1 MNSEDLRR
9 ISVEHYTAEE
19 LLEIVEELGLP
30 CEIVIDE
37 DQDVSID
44 VELDELEWSIQ
55 LGPESLFYRSVV
67 LKAVDVSEE
76 IPNQFVNTWNQDHI
90 TSTAYVLADPKTS
103 EPIKLDDEKYI
114 FVLRNSFPFFGSVT
128 KEFIE
133 FMFHCFHEDVCEF
146 YGLTDDDEEI
156 EEDSEGSDNEV
167 NPEHAPI
174 PLLEQLQ
181 LELVLN
187 PVQAARSLARSLG
200 ISKYEVNHLL
210 YMHKDL
216 FEKEGTSPPM
226 WANKGEVHE

>member
-1 MNSEDLRR
+1 MEN
-9 ISVEHYTAEE
+9 YTAEE
-19 LLEIVEELGLP
+19 LLGIVEELGLP

-55 LGPESLFYRSVV
+55 LGPESPFYHSVV

-76 IPNQFVNTWNQDHI
+76 IPNQFVNIWNQDHI
-90 TSTAYVLADPKTS
+90 TSTAYVLADSETN
-103 EPIKLDDEKYI
+103 EPIKLDNEKYI
-114 FVLRNSFPFFGSVT
+114 VVLRNSFPFFGSVT

-133 FMFHCFHEDVCEF
+133 FMFHCFHEDVCEL
-146 YGLTDDDEEI
+146 YGLTDENGEI
-156 EEDSEGSDNEV
+156 EQQSEGSENVV

-187 PVQAARSLARSLG
+187 PIQSARSLARSLG

-210 YMHKDL
+210 YMHKEL

-226 WANKGEVHE
+226 WANKGEINE